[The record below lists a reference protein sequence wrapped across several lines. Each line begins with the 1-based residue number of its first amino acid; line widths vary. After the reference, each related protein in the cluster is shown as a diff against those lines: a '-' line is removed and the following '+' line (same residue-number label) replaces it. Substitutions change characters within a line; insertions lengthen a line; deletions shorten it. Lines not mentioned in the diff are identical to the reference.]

1 MGIPKRATDR
11 ISTQLK
17 RYQGVLQGAKNRD
30 IAESDT
36 VVIVTDMLAD
46 MFGYDKYTEV
56 TTEFAIR
63 STYVDLAV
71 KLGNEVRFLI
81 EVKAVGSPLKD
92 NHVKQAVDYAANQG
106 IEWVVL
112 TNGWNW
118 QIFKVQF
125 SQPIDKTKVFDIDI
139 LQMTP
144 RSDALLDCFGNLS
157 KEGFT
162 LSSMAALFQQRQATS
177 KYSLASIL
185 QSDAVVATVRK
196 ELRRLFPGLRVD
208 EEALRTDI
216 RERVLKR
223 EVVDSE
229 EAKQATAVV
238 KKAAKAADRAKG
250 RESSAAQTPDDPSL
264 AATPAVPVD
273 TTAPAPAE

>member
-125 SQPIDKTKVFDIDI
+125 AQPIDKTKVFDIDI

-177 KYSLASIL
+177 KYSLACIL

-196 ELRRLFPGLRVD
+196 ELRRLFPGLKVD

-223 EVVDSE
+223 EVADSD
-229 EAKQATAVV
+229 EAKQATAIV
-238 KKAAKAADRAKG
+238 KKASKAADRAKG
-250 RESSAAQTPDDPSL
+250 RDSSSAQTPNDTSL
-264 AATPAVPVD
+264 AATPAVAAD
-273 TTAPAPAE
+273 NATPAPAE

>member
-106 IEWVVL
+106 IEW
-112 TNGWNW
+112 
-118 QIFKVQF
+118 
-125 SQPIDKTKVFDIDI
+125 
-139 LQMTP
+139 
-144 RSDALLDCFGNLS
+144 
-157 KEGFT
+157 
-162 LSSMAALFQQRQATS
+162 
-177 KYSLASIL
+177 
-185 QSDAVVATVRK
+185 
-196 ELRRLFPGLRVD
+196 
-208 EEALRTDI
+208 
-216 RERVLKR
+216 
-223 EVVDSE
+223 
-229 EAKQATAVV
+229 
-238 KKAAKAADRAKG
+238 
-250 RESSAAQTPDDPSL
+250 
-264 AATPAVPVD
+264 
-273 TTAPAPAE
+273 